1 MQNIYGNPNFTW
13 WVGVVENRQDPEKL
27 GRCKVRIYGYH
38 TDDLGILPTK
48 DLPWATPMMP
58 ITSASTSG
66 VGIAPVGP
74 VEGTWVVGWFLDGE
88 EKQQPIMMGT
98 FAGKPDKTPTVE
110 KLLINEEIKAGNVLT
125 TSAGGAVYDGAG
137 NPVKVTNAAN
147 TDVSLPSYDN
157 IPAVLPHPLNP
168 KQDPAGPLNDPAFAS
183 QQGFVDPNKV
193 YPKIDYAGLPDTNKL
208 ATENTS
214 HKYFKTKE
222 YHRKNNIKIAS
233 SNEVWSEPETAYD
246 TEYPFNQVI
255 ETEAGHV
262 IELDSTPNAERIHI
276 YHKAG
281 TYIEIDINGTMVKKV
296 IGDNYEVCDN
306 NGYVYVKG
314 AYSLT
319 VGGPT
324 KILVQNN
331 ADIEVNGNL
340 YVTGHSDTLVQSAK
354 TVQVIA
360 QDIKVS
366 GKSSLELT
374 SDGPVNIQGSSITMN
389 AKSGAFA
396 AKASK
401 EMALQSGSASTASI
415 KGGLELLLDA
425 ATVKTKMGSI
435 TVQATKLPVY
445 TPPESKTVP
454 AVSSKSTL
462 TRPDRNQ
469 RTYTG
474 DSLEFDADAIL
485 KEKIAS
491 GEIVPRALTRGLKI
505 DTNSAST
512 KKAVTVDTSEFDN
525 YSEFPASLKLSK
537 YFYLRNLCLKG
548 DNSDNQIIEQKGLT
562 KAQIVGNLKHLAVNV
577 LDPIKD
583 KYPDMIISSGFRH
596 GTTNSD
602 HFVGQAADIQFTRHS
617 KADLY
622 EIVKWI
628 RTNIPFK
635 QLLLEYKT
643 EKRQIVVWIH
653 VALSR
658 NGSKSGMLIGTLF
671 NHDIKPPGARNA
683 FVQLDEITNSLG

>member
-125 TSAGGAVYDGAG
+125 TSSGAAVYDGSG

-147 TDVSLPSYDN
+147 TDVGLPSYEN
-157 IPAVLPHPLNP
+157 IPVVLPHPLNP

-222 YHRKNNIKIAS
+222 YHRKKSIPTAS
-233 SNEVWSEPETAYD
+233 GSFTWDEPTTAYN
-246 TEYPFNQVI
+246 TQYPYNQVI

-262 IELDSTPNAERIHI
+262 IELDSSPNAERIHI
-276 YHKAG
+276 YHKKG

-296 IGDNYEVCDN
+296 IGDSYEVCDN

-314 AYSLT
+314 AHNIT

-331 ADIEVNGNL
+331 ADIEVDGALN
-340 YVTGHSDTLVQSAK
+340 VTGHGSTLVQSAT
-354 TVQVIA
+354 TVQVVA
-360 QDIKVS
+360 KDIKVS

-374 SDGPVNIQGSSITMN
+374 SDGPVNIQGSSITLN
-389 AKSGAFA
+389 AKNGSFA

-401 EMALQSGSASTASI
+401 DLALQSGSASKASV

-425 ATVKTKMGSI
+425 TTVKTKMGALSI
-435 TVQATKLPVY
+435 STTKLPVY
-445 TPPESKTVP
+445 DPPEEKTVTSI
-454 AVSSKSTL
+454 SSKSKL
-462 TRPDRNQ
+462 SRPDAPGNIFL
-469 RTYTG
+469 G
-474 DSLEFDADAIL
+474 DSLEPEAADLAKKRL
-485 KEKIAS
+485 ES
-491 GEIVPRALTRGLKI
+491 GEVNSSVKSLSGTAT
-505 DTNSAST
+505 DTDSSSQG
-512 KKAVTVDTSEFDN
+512 KAVVVDNSEFDN
-525 YSEFPASLKLSK
+525 YSNFPDSLKLSK
-537 YFYLRNLCLKG
+537 HIYLG
-548 DNSDNQIIEQKGLT
+548 DVTTKPAATSHPVQPQNGLT
-562 KAQIVGNLKHLAVNV
+562 SAQIVGNLKYLSVNV
-577 LDPIKD
+577 LDKVKD
-583 KYPDMIISSGFRH
+583 QYPDMVITSGFRA
-596 GTTNSD
+596 GNSSSD
-602 HFVGQAADIQFTRHS
+602 HNVGQAVDLQFKGHS
-617 KADLY
+617 YSDYY
-622 EIVKWI
+622 EIAEWI
-628 RTNIPFK
+628 KNNTPYK
-635 QLLLEYKT
+635 QVLLEYASRPSGT
-643 EKRQIVVWIH
+643 IAWIH
-653 VALSR
+653 VAAAA
-658 NGSKSGMLIGTLF
+658 NGSKSAMPIGTLA
-671 NHDIKPPGARNA
+671 NHSTASPGRAGA
-683 FVQLDEITNSLG
+683 FVKLL